1 MYQEQRN
8 LKQKLLQ
15 KLVGFWVCLFLWVGW
30 LVVCGVFAGGFFVC
44 FWFGFVCLWFCLFFP
59 WRCSGF
65 EAQCI
70 FYQSLDY
77 LAAWALNYR
86 ENTSINMPSALSDYL
101 HTPKTLTV
109 LRNAQ
114 NPLPQL
120 IKIFLMTKLCSQVVL
135 RFAEHWML
143 LWQQVPSGLWR
154 CYEEASP
161 YSGYM
166 GDNSSFCSRWRL
178 GGEWSRERKQH
189 ISRGISF
196 LLSAYKLCAVWGAG
210 KRERTDV
217 CRHYSYYVNCL
228 ELIHQKVITLCSVK
242 NLFLLSLQLW
252 EADSKSLLHSSQKVS
267 SNLQLD

>member
-1 MYQEQRN
+1 MQWVWGTVY
-8 LKQKLLQ
+8 LLSVFR
-15 KLVGFWVCLFLWVGW
+15 LSSCLSSELQGKYINKY
-30 LVVCGVFAGGFFVC
+30 
-44 FWFGFVCLWFCLFFP
+44 
-59 WRCSGF
+59 
-65 EAQCI
+65 AQCP
-70 FYQSLDY
+70 L
-77 LAAWALNYR
+77 W
-86 ENTSINMPSALSDYL
+86 LSPY
-101 HTPKTLTV
+101 PKDPNCPPKCT
-109 LRNAQ
+109 
-114 NPLPQL
+114 NPPPQL

-135 RFAEHWML
+135 CFAEHWML

-166 GDNSSFCSRWRL
+166 SDNSRFCSWWRL
-178 GGEWSRERKQH
+178 GGEWSQERKQH
-189 ISRGISF
+189 ISREISF